1 MRLVIMTK
9 FYLSNKIT
17 MRKAIKKKFNAVE
30 TVRENENYFCKAEIR
45 QIWNWKWQT
54 YFGLTITDWYKT
66 KLHNAYYTFRCEAEA
81 FARWFM
87 DWYDKGRDI

>member
-1 MRLVIMTK
+1 
-9 FYLSNKIT
+9 
-17 MRKAIKKKFNAVE
+17 MRKAIKKKNDILYVNKYRE
-30 TVRENENYFCKAEIR
+30 DTVRENENYFCKAKIR

-54 YFGLTITDWYKT
+54 YFGLTITDWDK